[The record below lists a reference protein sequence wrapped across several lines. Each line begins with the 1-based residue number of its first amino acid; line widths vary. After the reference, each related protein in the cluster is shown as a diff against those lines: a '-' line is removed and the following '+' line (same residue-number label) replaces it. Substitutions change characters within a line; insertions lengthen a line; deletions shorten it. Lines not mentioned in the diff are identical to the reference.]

1 MKKAIS
7 SVSVSRLN
15 QMKRIISQNLHLES
29 QNQYLFDRK
38 TDSQNDNY
46 KFTKSIKDLVR
57 MRLSDPIENKELKSG
72 EKIKT
77 IDQNNVNP
85 ESTIPNI
92 CQIKP

>member
-15 QMKRIISQNLHLES
+15 QMKKIINQNLHLES

-38 TDSQNDNY
+38 TDSQNENY

-72 EKIKT
+72 EKIK
-77 IDQNNVNP
+77 IMLILKVQ
-85 ESTIPNI
+85 S
-92 CQIKP
+92 QITVK

>member
-1 MKKAIS
+1 MKKVIS

-85 ESTIPNI
+85 ESTIPNN

>member
-15 QMKRIISQNLHLES
+15 QMKKIINQNLHLES

-57 MRLSDPIENKELKSG
+57 MRLSDPIENKELKSDQ
-72 EKIKT
+72 KIKT

-85 ESTIPNI
+85 ESTIPNN

>member
-15 QMKRIISQNLHLES
+15 QMKKIINQNLHLES

>member
-15 QMKRIISQNLHLES
+15 QMKKIINQNLHLES
-29 QNQYLFDRK
+29 QNQYLFDRN

-85 ESTIPNI
+85 ESTIPNN

>member
-85 ESTIPNI
+85 ESTIPNN

>member
-15 QMKRIISQNLHLES
+15 QMKKIINQNLHLES

-38 TDSQNDNY
+38 TDSQNENY

-85 ESTIPNI
+85 ESTIPNN

>member
-15 QMKRIISQNLHLES
+15 QMKKIINQNLHLES

-85 ESTIPNI
+85 ESTIPNN